1 MYRYLKP
8 IAVAL
13 LGSSLLTGCFT
24 QLTTSNTKKP
34 TVKDVAILT
43 DNIIALGKPK
53 TPLAQY
59 PYAMAM
65 VGNKNDYLVTSAES
79 DKAILQKIFSQL
91 DSKSL
96 HLLGAHEVKDK
107 PEAIYEHFFSDITR
121 VRFKVN
127 PDIHHK
133 SQAQK
138 SLTTGVSTK
147 TIIAFFKPAKDV
159 SSKEKSTLT
168 SLGFDCISD
177 TMQIYN
183 WIAMRGIASDD
194 PTLYTFCQRPTQ
206 VTLIPVQKTTNN
218 AQLPHKLK
226 RPLSIEVSYSTAKTI
241 GTKGALANAGT
252 VLMTPLAI
260 AMDVI
265 TFPAQLFVC
274 SGACVLEP

>member
-138 SLTTGVSTK
+138 
-147 TIIAFFKPAKDV
+147 A
-159 SSKEKSTLT
+159 
-168 SLGFDCISD
+168 
-177 TMQIYN
+177 
-183 WIAMRGIASDD
+183 
-194 PTLYTFCQRPTQ
+194 
-206 VTLIPVQKTTNN
+206 
-218 AQLPHKLK
+218 
-226 RPLSIEVSYSTAKTI
+226 
-241 GTKGALANAGT
+241 
-252 VLMTPLAI
+252 
-260 AMDVI
+260 
-265 TFPAQLFVC
+265 
-274 SGACVLEP
+274 